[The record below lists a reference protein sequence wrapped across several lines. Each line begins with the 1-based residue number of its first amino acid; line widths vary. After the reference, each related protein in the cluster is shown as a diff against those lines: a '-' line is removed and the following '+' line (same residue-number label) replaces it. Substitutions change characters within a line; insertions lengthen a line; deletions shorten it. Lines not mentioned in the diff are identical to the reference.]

1 MFLSLW
7 IVHIMYKQKKFEKG
21 TGIYE
26 RMEKIVQINEY
37 GRKKGIDYA
46 MEKNDID

>member
-21 TGIYE
+21 TGIHE
-26 RMEKIVQINEY
+26 RMEKIIQINEY
-37 GRKKGIDYA
+37 GRKKGTGDVMA
-46 MEKNDID
+46 KNDID